1 MDDFLEIDEKK
12 KTINL
17 LNLDDFS
24 IEDLEKYILELE
36 KEIVRTNEE
45 INKKAIQDTSGNLG
59 DILHRSLTNHIEIR
73 SNSFYRAGNKRN
85 RNSSVSGSAIFYRNR
100 KNN

>member
-24 IEDLEKYILELE
+24 VEDLEKYISELN
-36 KEIVRTNEE
+36 KEILRVRKEK
-45 INKKAIQDTSGNLG
+45 NKK
-59 DILHRSLTNHIEIR
+59 
-73 SNSFYRAGNKRN
+73 NKLKKE
-85 RNSSVSGSAIFYRNR
+85 AQKLF
-100 KNN
+100 K

>member
-24 IEDLEKYILELE
+24 VEDLKKYISELN
-36 KEIVRTNEE
+36 KEILRVREE
-45 INKKAIQDTSGNLG
+45 INKK
-59 DILHRSLTNHIEIR
+59 
-73 SNSFYRAGNKRN
+73 NKLKKE
-85 RNSSVSGSAIFYRNR
+85 AQKFF
-100 KNN
+100 K

>member
-24 IEDLEKYILELE
+24 VEDLNKYISELN
-36 KEIVRTNEE
+36 KEILRVREE
-45 INKKAIQDTSGNLG
+45 INKK
-59 DILHRSLTNHIEIR
+59 
-73 SNSFYRAGNKRN
+73 NKLKKE
-85 RNSSVSGSAIFYRNR
+85 AQKFF
-100 KNN
+100 K

>member
-24 IEDLEKYILELE
+24 AEDLESYIIELND
-36 KEIVRTNEE
+36 EILRVKDE
-45 INKKAIQDTSGNLG
+45 ISKKKAIGQ
-59 DILHRSLTNHIEIR
+59 H
-73 SNSFYRAGNKRN
+73 
-85 RNSSVSGSAIFYRNR
+85 
-100 KNN
+100 